1 MKVATEV
8 VDKFEYKGKEIA
20 VHKDGNQKYY
30 FVYEEEGK
38 KIHLSIEEIK
48 SFIDSPFSHTTINNN
63 VIDMIE
69 KSVKINDFLFNLRD
83 LKSRLK
89 KYN

>member
-1 MKVATEV
+1 MKVATEI
-8 VDKFEYKGKEIA
+8 VDKFEYKGKEIT
-20 VHKDGNQKYY
+20 VHKDGTQKYY

-38 KIHLSIEEIK
+38 EVILSINEIK
-48 SFIDSPFSHTTINNN
+48 TFIESPFSHTTINNH
-63 VIDMIE
+63 VIDMVE
-69 KSVKINDFLFNLRD
+69 KSVKINDFLFNLKD

>member
-1 MKVATEV
+1 MKVATET
-8 VDKFEYKGKEIA
+8 VDKFEYKGKVIT

-38 KIHLSIEEIK
+38 EIILSIEEIK
-48 SFIDSPFSHTTINNN
+48 SFIGSPFSHTTINNN

-69 KSVKINDFLFNLRD
+69 KSVKVNDFLFNLKD
-83 LKSRLK
+83 LKNRIK

>member
-1 MKVATEV
+1 MKVATEI
-8 VDKFEYKGKEIA
+8 VDKFEYKGREIT

-30 FVYEEEGK
+30 FVYEEDEK
-38 KIHLSIEEIK
+38 EVQLSIEEIQT
-48 SFIDSPFSHTTINNN
+48 FINSPFSHTTINNN
-63 VIDMIE
+63 VVDMIE
-69 KSVKINDFLFNLRD
+69 KSVKINGLLYNLRD